1 MKISK
6 TPWKYIFWLG
16 PLLIAA
22 GSTAAIASS
31 AWEPLTIG
39 LVIAGTVTIGLWIL
53 CLAYEQ
59 GFWGRRSTQASANA
73 LISTIAVLVILGLIN
88 FIAVRYST
96 RIDLTESKQ
105 FTLAPQTQQ
114 ILQNLQQPVNVWV
127 FDPAKNPEIK
137 ELLESYKRQGGKNF
151 NFEFVDPLA
160 QPGKAREFNITS
172 IGEIYLQSGDKKQL
186 VQKGAG
192 TAFGSDPNQRLSEIK
207 LTNALEEL
215 LSTRTPVVYFV
226 QGRGEREIQEGQ
238 GAIGQA
244 EKVLKDKY
252 YTVQVLNLPESQ
264 EVPENADAL
273 VVAGPTKPFTDAEIK
288 ALKAYLDRGGSVF
301 LMVDPATNTGLDK
314 FLQEW
319 GVKLDARLA
328 IDASGTGQRF
338 GLGPTVPTVRRY
350 GPHPITQDFGTR
362 ISFFPFA
369 RPVETTEVAGIEQTP
384 LIWTSQESWAESDLN
399 NRKLEFDPKTD
410 RQGPLV
416 LGVALVRS
424 GAATAP
430 STLPASPS
438 TPSPSPTLSPTTPSS
453 DLPTEESP
461 SPSLTT
467 SPTTS
472 PATPSPTNSPTVSP
486 TSPSPTASPTN
497 SPTVSPTSPSPTVSP
512 TVSPTSP
519 SPTASPTNFPTVSPT
534 SPSPTASPTTSPTVS
549 PTSPSP
555 TASPTTSPT
564 VSPNSPSPTTSPTV
578 SPTSPSPTISPTTS
592 PTSPSP
598 TASPI
603 SYSVIIAQEA
613 TPPAAPTESPTASPA
628 ESPAPFESPTP
639 TASPTASPSPTPT
652 IPAPLDAQKV
662 SRMVV
667 IGTSQFA
674 ANGWFDQQLN
684 SDVFLNSV
692 SWLSKPDQQS
702 FSISPKKSTNR
713 RINMTVVQIGLLV
726 LGWLIWPLLGLII
739 GGTLWWKRR

>member
-1 MKISK
+1 MKITK

-88 FIAVRYST
+88 FLAVRYST
-96 RIDLTESKQ
+96 RIDLTESQQ

-127 FDPAKNPEIK
+127 FDPAKNTEIK
-137 ELLESYKRQGGKNF
+137 ELLERYKRLGGKNF

-172 IGEIYLQSGDKKQL
+172 IGEIYLQSGERKQL
-186 VQKGAG
+186 VQKGG
-192 TAFGSDPNQRLSEIK
+192 TTFGSDPNQGLSEIK

-215 LSTRTPVVYFV
+215 LSTRIPVVYFV

-252 YTVQVLNLPESQ
+252 YTVQVLNLPESK

-273 VVAGPTKPFTDAEIK
+273 IVAGPTKPFADAEIK
-288 ALKAYLDRGGSVF
+288 ALKAYLDRGGSLF

-350 GPHPITQDFGTR
+350 GPHPITQDFGTG

-369 RPVETTEVAGIEQTP
+369 RPVETTEVPGIEQTP
-384 LIWTSQESWAESDLN
+384 LIWTSGESWAESDLT
-399 NRKLEFDPKTD
+399 NRKLEFDAKTD

-424 GAATAP
+424 GTAAAP

-438 TPSPSPTLSPTTPSS
+438 TPTPSPTLSPTTPSPT
-453 DLPTEESP
+453 LPTEESP
-461 SPSLTT
+461 L
-467 SPTTS
+467 
-472 PATPSPTNSPTVSP
+472 
-486 TSPSPTASPTN
+486 PSPTASPTD
-497 SPTVSPTSPSPTVSP
+497 SPATPPPA
-512 TVSPTSP
+512 
-519 SPTASPTNFPTVSPT
+519 ASPADSAVTPP
-534 SPSPTASPTTSPTVS
+534 PTTSP
-549 PTSPSP
+549 
-555 TASPTTSPT
+555 AITTP
-564 VSPNSPSPTTSPTV
+564 
-578 SPTSPSPTISPTTS
+578 
-592 PTSPSP
+592 
-598 TASPI
+598 
-603 SYSVIIAQEA
+603 
-613 TPPAAPTESPTASPA
+613 
-628 ESPAPFESPTP
+628 
-639 TASPTASPSPTPT
+639 
-652 IPAPLDAQKV
+652 
-662 SRMVV
+662 
-667 IGTSQFA
+667 
-674 ANGWFDQQLN
+674 
-684 SDVFLNSV
+684 
-692 SWLSKPDQQS
+692 
-702 FSISPKKSTNR
+702 
-713 RINMTVVQIGLLV
+713 
-726 LGWLIWPLLGLII
+726 
-739 GGTLWWKRR
+739 